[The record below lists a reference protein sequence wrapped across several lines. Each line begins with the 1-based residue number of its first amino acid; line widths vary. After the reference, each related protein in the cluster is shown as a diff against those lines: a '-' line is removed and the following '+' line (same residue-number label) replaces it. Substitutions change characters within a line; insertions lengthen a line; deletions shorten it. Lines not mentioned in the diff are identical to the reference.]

1 MGLICLV
8 QVQVKAK
15 GWGGLVGGSRFKS
28 QWGQKFTY
36 QKKKSCFVLN
46 NVSFV
51 LANLPLTFVVFPYR
65 VTLLGDFA

>member
-1 MGLICLV
+1 M
-8 QVQVKAK
+8 
-15 GWGGLVGGSRFKS
+15 GGSRFKS